1 MPSKDN
7 RMKTAS
13 SIRGIDLLSKA
24 YYSFQL
30 LKIRLDNDSTGRTL
44 IPWSDIQEYEHF
56 LAKYDQSGANR
67 LQEHSVL
74 EVGFGARPWR
84 LFALTSLGINI
95 AGIDLDRPTYGWN
108 PSRLIQV
115 LQTNGFER
123 FIKSFVRGVLFDA
136 NDLRKLEKEL
146 NSLGKN
152 LVIDESK
159 LTVGNAAETFHFEP
173 ESFSFAFSE
182 DVFEHIPPDVLP
194 AVLANLK
201 TWLKKGAV
209 CVIRPHIYTG
219 ITGGHDPAYYAY
231 RVQSNSIRQDRAWA
245 HLWDPEFKVNTYLN
259 KLRLRDYYEL
269 FSEHFDILEV
279 KQKYCQLG
287 KEYLNDDVLQKLKG
301 EYSEEE
307 LLTNQVAFVLR
318 A

>member
-1 MPSKDN
+1 
-7 RMKTAS
+7 MKTAS
-13 SIRGIDLLSKA
+13 SIRGIDLFSKVQ
-24 YYSFQL
+24 YSFQL
-30 LKIRLDNDSTGRTL
+30 LKVRLDSDSEGQTL
-44 IPWSDIQEYEHF
+44 IPWSDIREYEYF
-56 LAKYDQSGANR
+56 LAKYDPGGSSKI
-67 LQEHSVL
+67 QEHDVL

-84 LFALTSLGINI
+84 LFAMTSLGINI
-95 AGIDLDRPTYGWN
+95 AGIDLDRPTYGCN

-115 LQTNGFER
+115 LKTNGFER
-123 FIKSFVRGVLFDA
+123 FVKSFVRGVLFDL
-136 NDLRKLEKEL
+136 NDLRKLRKEL
-146 NSLGKN
+146 NLVGKSL
-152 LVIDESK
+152 LIDETK
-159 LTVGNAAETFHFEP
+159 MEVGNAAESFHFKP

-194 AVLANLK
+194 SVLANLK
-201 TWLKKGAV
+201 TWLKKDAI

-231 RVQSNSIRQDRAWA
+231 RVETHSIREDRAWA

-259 KLRLRDYYEL
+259 KLRLRDYYKL

-279 KQKYCQLG
+279 KQKYHQLG
-287 KEYLNDDVLQKLKG
+287 KEYLNDSVLQKLNG